1 MARDDHGAL
10 GFLHGRRACAEAA
23 LTDLGGGHGREAQ
36 AARQRRHERSEQ
48 RSHVSLLRLPAMALR
63 WAGRLVCIQGERALY
78 CWFLQVQLER
88 VL

>member
-1 MARDDHGAL
+1 MVAK
-10 GFLHGRRACAEAA
+10 RRPLDSDGTNAA
-23 LTDLGGGHGREAQ
+23 
-36 AARQRRHERSEQ
+36 S
-48 RSHVSLLRLPAMALR
+48 SHVSLLRLPAMALR